1 MKYSSELIYAA
12 VGFMQAAN
20 KELGDIADEKIEAI
34 FDAFDPSLRRQI
46 LMLMIKGELYG
57 PVRIRLEP
65 GHKQNYKINAIK
77 EIRAFSGFGLKEA
90 KDLVDLADSGKIATI
105 EGTFSMDQRSKLK
118 TALAGTGYEVV

>member
-46 LMLMIKGELYG
+46 LMLMIKGEIYG
-57 PVRIRLEP
+57 PIKIRLEP
-65 GHKQNYKINAIK
+65 GHTAHYKINAIK
-77 EIRAFSGFGLKEA
+77 EVRAFTGLGLKEA
-90 KDLVDLADSGKIATI
+90 KDLIEVAEGGKIATI
-105 EGTFSMDQRSKLK
+105 EGNFTLDQRSKFRS
-118 TALAGTGYEVV
+118 ALSGTGYEVV